1 MPSLPSPI
9 ARLFAWFESRIDPF
23 KPTSG
28 VHPLTPPTTKWR
40 ILRFFLGETGWP
52 LVAMAVLTLML
63 SLTEVVLPISIGWL
77 IDAVTEA
84 DRVGSRVIDWHIVT
98 LFILLLLAARPL
110 VTFLSQL
117 VRNQV
122 LSRNIGTLVRW
133 RTHEFVAKADISFFQ
148 NDFVGRI
155 ATKVTQTG
163 QAIRSLIRLFADQ
176 LLFVVLY
183 MVGVIGYLLFKH
195 PLFAAPLIVWTV
207 AYVILVYSYVPRSRA
222 AAREVADTAS
232 VFSGRL
238 VDGYSNYM
246 TVRLFTA
253 STREDAYVREAL
265 ESGITATGKQ
275 MRLIT
280 GLSSLLTL
288 LNGLLLAMSGLA
300 GLTLWSRGMATPGD
314 IASVI
319 AMTLQIQ
326 QLSRMATMSL
336 SDLFESVGTLD
347 DTVRSLSKPQLITDR
362 PHAKPLIVK
371 GGGIDID
378 HLSFGYGSGRLA
390 IDDLTLSI
398 APGERIGLVGHSG
411 AGKSTLVSLLL
422 RLYDISEGSV
432 RIDGQDIS
440 AVTQNSLRATIGV
453 VTQDTSLLHR
463 SIRDNIKYGRPE
475 ASDEEMLAAARMA
488 HADEFIPEL
497 TDNRG
502 RIGFDAYV
510 GERGVKLSGGQRQRI
525 AIARVLLKNAP
536 ILVLDEATSALDSDV
551 EAAIQD
557 SLGVLM
563 EGKTVIAIAHRLSTI
578 ARMDRLVVMDAGRI
592 VEMGSHAD
600 LIARGGIYAGL
611 WTRQTGGFLNI
622 DDVEPV
628 AEKRPVASE
637 L

>member
-1 MPSLPSPI
+1 
-9 ARLFAWFESRIDPF
+9 
-23 KPTSG
+23 
-28 VHPLTPPTTKWR
+28 
-40 ILRFFLGETGWP
+40 
-52 LVAMAVLTLML
+52 MAVLTLLL
-63 SLTEVVLPISIGWL
+63 SLIEVVLPISIGWL
-77 IDAVTEA
+77 IDAVTAA
-84 DRVGSRVIDWHIVT
+84 DKSGVRVIDWHIVV
-98 LFILLLLAARPL
+98 LFIALLLVARPL
-110 VTFLSQL
+110 VTFLAQL

-133 RTHEFVAKADISFFQ
+133 RTHEFVARADISFFQ

-176 LLFVVLY
+176 LLFVALY
-183 MVGVIGYLLFKH
+183 MAGVVGYLLVRH

-207 AYVILVYSYVPRSRA
+207 AYAILVYAYVPQSRA

-238 VDGYSNYM
+238 VDGYSNYL

-275 MRLIT
+275 MRLLT
-280 GLSSLLTL
+280 GLSSLLTF
-288 LNGLLLAMSGLA
+288 LNGLLLAASGLV
-300 GLTLWSRGMATPGD
+300 GVLLWSHGLATPGD

-326 QLSRMATMSL
+326 QLSRLATMSL
-336 SDLFESVGTLD
+336 SDVFESVGTLD
-347 DTVRSLSKPQLITDR
+347 DTVRSLSRPQLVTDR
-362 PHAKPLIVK
+362 PDAHPLAVK
-371 GGGIDID
+371 GGGVEFD
-378 HLSFGYGSGRLA
+378 HVGFGYGGGRDGSRRA
-390 IDDLTLSI
+390 IDDLTLDI
-398 APGERIGLVGHSG
+398 APGERIGLVGRSG

-422 RLYDISEGSV
+422 RLYDLDQGAI
-432 RIDGQDIS
+432 RIDGQDI
-440 AVTQNSLRATIGV
+440 AGVTQNSLRAAVGV

-463 SIRDNIKYGRPE
+463 SIRDNIKYGRPT
-475 ASDEEMLAAARMA
+475 ASDEEMYAAVSMA

-497 TDNRG
+497 VDGKG
-502 RIGFDAYV
+502 RFGYDAYV

-551 EAAIQD
+551 EAAIQE

-578 ARMDRLVVMDAGRI
+578 ARMDRLVVMDRGRI
-592 VEMGSHAD
+592 VEMGSHAE
-600 LIARGGIYAGL
+600 LVASGGLYAGL
-611 WTRQTGGFLNI
+611 WSRQTGGFL
-622 DDVEPV
+622 DLEDEDVG
-628 AEKRPVASE
+628 
-637 L
+637 

>member
-1 MPSLPSPI
+1 MSSDRPI
-9 ARLFAWFESRIDPF
+9 ATRLFAWFENRIDPF

-28 VHPLTPPTTKWR
+28 RHPLTPPTTKWR
-40 ILRFFLGETGWP
+40 ILRFFLGQTGWP
-52 LVAMAVLTLML
+52 LAVMAGLTLLL
-63 SLTEVVLPISIGWL
+63 SLIEVTLPISVGWL

-84 DRVGSRVIDWHIVT
+84 DRSGARVIDWRVV
-98 LFILLLLAARPL
+98 LFFMLLLLAARPL
-110 VTFLSQL
+110 VALLAQL

-122 LSRNIGTLVRW
+122 LSRNVGTLVRW
-133 RTHEFVAKADISFFQ
+133 RTHEFVARADISFFQ

-163 QAIRSLIRLFADQ
+163 QAIRSLLRLFADQ

-183 MVGVIGYLLFKH
+183 MVGVIGYLLVKH
-195 PLFAAPLIVWTV
+195 PLFAAPLIVWTI
-207 AYVILVYSYVPRSRA
+207 AYAILVYNYVPRSRA

-232 VFSGRL
+232 IFSGRL

-265 ESGITATGKQ
+265 ESGVTATGKQ
-275 MRLIT
+275 MRLLT
-280 GLSSLLTL
+280 GLSTLLTL
-288 LNGLLLAMSGLA
+288 LNGLLLASSGLV
-300 GLTLWSRGMATPGD
+300 GVRLWSHGLATPGD

-319 AMTLQIQ
+319 AMTMQIQ

-347 DTVRSLSKPQLITDR
+347 DTVRSLSRPQLITDR
-362 PHAKPLIVK
+362 PDARPLAVS
-371 GGGIDID
+371 GGSIEIDRV
-378 HLSFGYGSGRLA
+378 SFGYGSGRLA

-398 APGERIGLVGHSG
+398 APGERIGLVGRSG

-422 RLYDISEGSV
+422 RLYDLETGGI

-440 AVTQNSLRATIGV
+440 AVTQNSLRAAIGV

-463 SIRDNIKYGRPE
+463 SIRDNIRYGRPE
-475 ASDEEMLAAARMA
+475 ASEDEVLAAARMA
-488 HADEFIPEL
+488 HADAFIPDL
-497 TDNRG
+497 VDNKG
-502 RIGFDAYV
+502 RAGYDAFV

-551 EAAIQD
+551 EAAIQEN
-557 SLGVLM
+557 LGVLM

-578 ARMDRLVVMDAGRI
+578 ARMDRLVVMERGRI
-592 VEMGSHAD
+592 VEMGSHAE
-600 LIARGGIYAGL
+600 LVAQGGLYAGL
-611 WTRQTGGFLNI
+611 WSRQTGGFLNL
-622 DDVEPV
+622 DDDE
-628 AEKRPVASE
+628 AA
-637 L
+637 

>member
-1 MPSLPSPI
+1 MPSLFSPI

-28 VHPLTPPTTKWR
+28 IHPLTPPTTKWR

-52 LVAMAVLTLML
+52 LVIMAVLTLAL
-63 SLTEVVLPISIGWL
+63 SLIEVVLPISIGWL

-84 DRVGSRVIDWHIVT
+84 DRAGTRVIDWHIVV

-110 VTFLSQL
+110 VTFLAQL

-183 MVGVIGYLLFKH
+183 MAGVVGYLLFKH

-207 AYVILVYSYVPRSRA
+207 AYAILVHSYVPRSRA

-238 VDGYSNYM
+238 VDGYSNYL

-265 ESGITATGKQ
+265 ESGVTATGKQ
-275 MRLIT
+275 MRLLT
-280 GLSSLLTL
+280 GLSSMLTF
-288 LNGLLLAMSGLA
+288 LNGLLLAASGLA
-300 GLTLWSRGMATPGD
+300 GVLLWSHGLATPGD

-326 QLSRMATMSL
+326 QLSRLATMSL
-336 SDLFESVGTLD
+336 SDVFESVGTLD
-347 DTVRSLSKPQLITDR
+347 DTVRSLSRPQLITDR
-362 PHAKPLIVK
+362 PDAKPLVVK
-371 GGGIDID
+371 GGGIEVD
-378 HLSFGYGSGRLA
+378 HVSFGYGEARQA
-390 IDDLTLSI
+390 IDDLTLTI
-398 APGERIGLVGHSG
+398 APGERIGLVGRSG

-422 RLYDISEGSV
+422 RLYDLKQGSV

-440 AVTQNSLRATIGV
+440 TVTQNSLRAAVGV

-463 SIRDNIKYGRPE
+463 SIRDNIKYGRPD
-475 ASDEEMLAAARMA
+475 AADEEMLAAARMA

-497 TDNRG
+497 TDNKG
-502 RIGFDAYV
+502 RVGYDAYV

-536 ILVLDEATSALDSDV
+536 ILVLDEATSALDSDI
-551 EAAIQD
+551 EAAIQE
-557 SLGVLM
+557 SLGLLM

-592 VEMGSHAD
+592 VEMGSHAE
-600 LIARGGIYAGL
+600 LLAKGGVYAGL
-611 WTRQTGGFLNI
+611 WNRQTGGFLNL
-622 DDVEPV
+622 DEDEKELV
-628 AEKRPVASE
+628 ANE

>member
-1 MPSLPSPI
+1 M
-9 ARLFAWFESRIDPF
+9 FAWFETRIDPF

-52 LVAMAVLTLML
+52 LAVMAGLTLLL
-63 SLTEVVLPISIGWL
+63 SLIEVALPISIGWL

-84 DRVGSRVIDWHIVT
+84 DRSGDRVIDGRVILVF
-98 LFILLLLAARPL
+98 LLLLLAARPL
-110 VTFLSQL
+110 IALLAQL

-133 RTHEFVAKADISFFQ
+133 RTHEFVARADISFFQ

-163 QAIRSLIRLFADQ
+163 QAIRSLLRLFADQ

-183 MVGVIGYLLFKH
+183 MVGVVGYLLVKH

-207 AYVILVYSYVPRSRA
+207 AYAILVSTYVPKSRA

-232 VFSGRL
+232 IFSGRL

-265 ESGITATGKQ
+265 ENGVTATGKQ
-275 MRLIT
+275 MRLMT
-280 GLSSLLTL
+280 GLSAMLTL
-288 LNGLLLAMSGLA
+288 VNGLLLAASGLV
-300 GLTLWSRGMATPGD
+300 GVRLWSHGLATPGD

-319 AMTLQIQ
+319 AMTMQIQ
-326 QLSRMATMSL
+326 QLSRFATMSL

-347 DTVRSLSKPQLITDR
+347 DTVRSLSRPQLITDR
-362 PHAKPLIVK
+362 PDAKPLAVT
-371 GGGIDID
+371 GGGIEID
-378 HLSFGYGSGRLA
+378 RVSFGYGTGKDARLA
-390 IDDLTLSI
+390 IDDLTLDI
-398 APGERIGLVGHSG
+398 APGERIGLVGRSG

-422 RLYDISEGSV
+422 RLYDLETGAI
-432 RIDGQDIS
+432 RIDGQNI
-440 AVTQNSLRATIGV
+440 AKVTQNSLRAAVGV

-463 SIRDNIKYGRPE
+463 SIRDNIKYGRPD

-488 HADEFIPEL
+488 HADEFIPDL
-497 TDNRG
+497 VDNKG
-502 RIGFDAYV
+502 RTGFDAYV

-551 EAAIQD
+551 EAAIQE

-578 ARMDRLVVMDAGRI
+578 ARMDRLVVMDRGRI
-592 VEMGSHAD
+592 IEMGSHAD
-600 LIARGGIYAGL
+600 LVAKGGLYAGL
-611 WTRQTGGFLNI
+611 WSRQTGGFLNI
-622 DDVEPV
+622 DEDEP
-628 AEKRPVASE
+628 A
-637 L
+637 